1 MPSPRK
7 VAFGLAVLLCVGNLW
22 TTFFR
27 SGIPL
32 GIEGRVDS
40 LETRTE
46 KHPGVDDVH
55 LVGVGGRVLHLD
67 KAFVQQLAVGDTLRK
82 RPWSTS
88 ARVGGKTLKLG
99 ASRDFYGMVVAML
112 LLTGT
117 AWLVT
122 TRR

>member
-1 MPSPRK
+1 M
-7 VAFGLAVLLCVGNLW
+7 VLLCVGNLW

-32 GIEGRVDS
+32 GIDGRVDS
-40 LETRTE
+40 LEIRHE

-67 KAFVQQLAVGDTLRK
+67 KAMAEQLEVGDTLTK
-82 RPWSTS
+82 SPWSTS
-88 ARVGGKTLKLG
+88 AKVGAKTLKLG
-99 ASRDFYGMVVAML
+99 ASRDFYGMVFVMA

-117 AWLVT
+117 ALFVT
-122 TRR
+122 SRR

>member
-1 MPSPRK
+1 M
-7 VAFGLAVLLCVGNLW
+7 VLLCLGNLW
-22 TTFFR
+22 TTFLR

-32 GIEGRVDS
+32 GIDGRVDS
-40 LETRTE
+40 IEIRNE

-67 KAFVQQLAVGDTLRK
+67 KAFVQQLEEGDTVRK

-88 ARVGGKTLKLG
+88 GKVGGKTLKLG
-99 ASRDFYGMVVAML
+99 ASRDFYGMVFAMVLVA
-112 LLTGT
+112 GT

-122 TRR
+122 TRS